1 MEPSLEAK
9 RERVHQ
15 THSLARHRSTAP
27 MVADR
32 AVPVGLMLVRV
43 QTAVQAALAAA
54 LALRTLVVAAAR
66 AISVISE
73 TLVTDRCIHTQLAAL
88 GVRVL

>member
-15 THSLARHRSTAP
+15 TRSLARHRSTAP
-27 MVADR
+27 MVADP
-32 AVPVGLMLVRV
+32 AVPVGLMLVRA

-54 LALRTLVVAAAR
+54 QALRTLVVVAAPAT
-66 AISVISE
+66 SVTSA
-73 TLVTDRCIHTQLAAL
+73 TSATDRCIHTQLAAL
-88 GVRVL
+88 GVRAL